1 MEKKNI
7 AAIYCRLSEED
18 RNKKNETQ
26 DSESIINQIMILTR
40 YAENAGW
47 EVYDCYTDDDW
58 TGADRTRPAFNR
70 LLQDAENGKFNIV
83 LCKTQSRFTR
93 ELELVEKYIHGLFPV
108 WGIRF
113 VSIVDNADSAVKGNK
128 KSRQI
133 NGLVNEWYLE
143 DMSENIRAVLDAR
156 RKEGYYIGSTALYGY
171 RKDPE
176 QKGHLVIDPEAAEV
190 VRLVFNSFANG
201 MGKSA
206 IARMLN
212 EKGIPNPTEYK
223 RQKGITYKTPKHKLG
238 TLWKY
243 FAIADMLINEM
254 YIGNLVQGKYGSVSY
269 KTHKNKPKSK
279 ENWIRVEH
287 THEAIIDR
295 ELWNRVQK
303 LIREKAHPFD
313 TGEIGIFAC
322 KVHCRHCGYV
332 MRSSKNHGKHY
343 LRCTTKMISK
353 ESCQGSFIS
362 VEKLEGIVLE
372 ELRNMNEAYLD
383 QEILENEVILN
394 HNLGER
400 RKQLE
405 KLRSRAQR
413 KEEQANQAIKNLYLD
428 KVKGIIDM
436 ERFNML
442 SEELESD
449 AKCEKSRAEE
459 YMRQIEELEKQEQKQ
474 ADKKIIVEG
483 YVNAEHLNRAIV
495 EELIDYIEVS
505 KRDSESKLVNVNI
518 HWNF

>member
-1 MEKKNI
+1 
-7 AAIYCRLSEED
+7 
-18 RNKKNETQ
+18 
-26 DSESIINQIMILTR
+26 
-40 YAENAGW
+40 
-47 EVYDCYTDDDW
+47 
-58 TGADRTRPAFNR
+58 
-70 LLQDAENGKFNIV
+70 
-83 LCKTQSRFTR
+83 
-93 ELELVEKYIHGLFPV
+93 
-108 WGIRF
+108 
-113 VSIVDNADSAVKGNK
+113 
-128 KSRQI
+128 
-133 NGLVNEWYLE
+133 
-143 DMSENIRAVLDAR
+143 
-156 RKEGYYIGSTALYGY
+156 
-171 RKDPE
+171 
-176 QKGHLVIDPEAAEV
+176 
-190 VRLVFNSFANG
+190 
-201 MGKSA
+201 
-206 IARMLN
+206 
-212 EKGIPNPTEYK
+212 
-223 RQKGITYKTPKHKLG
+223 
-238 TLWKY
+238 
-243 FAIADMLINEM
+243 
-254 YIGNLVQGKYGSVSY
+254 
-269 KTHKNKPKSK
+269 
-279 ENWIRVEH
+279 
-287 THEAIIDR
+287 
-295 ELWNRVQK
+295 
-303 LIREKAHPFD
+303 
-313 TGEIGIFAC
+313 
-322 KVHCRHCGYV
+322 
-332 MRSSKNHGKHY
+332 
-343 LRCTTKMISK
+343 MISK

-436 ERFNML
+436 ERFNIL

-459 YMRQIEELEKQEQKQ
+459 YIRQIEELEKQEQKQ